1 MWRGKKKAISL
12 LLTVA
17 MVLGMMPSG
26 PAYAKGVGKV
36 NTALADCIDQ
46 IVVTEPTADFDLPQG
61 DTMPV
66 RGHVTFAST
75 SEATSSEATWASASD
90 AERTATVS
98 FKDAAGSPSDA
109 VKAQD
114 CIIDE
119 FGDFTTMI
127 TAESGIMNQTV
138 AMTVEIQGKSSDPLT
153 IHIIDTPVTP
163 VPVRDIDV
171 FGPPAGVVGTSL
183 SVYANVWPT
192 NATNQD
198 VTWKSL
204 DETIATVAPGDTEGS
219 AAVKLLKVGKVTIQA
234 TAQDGS
240 EVIGQHVIT
249 ITESEVEAQAVRVI
263 TNDRYGSTTLSV
275 GEQFFGVIAE
285 IAPTNTTNQKVT
297 WSSENSE
304 IATVDEFGWVDGLKA
319 GKAKITA
326 TTANRISGSI
336 WIKVVDG
343 PVLVE
348 SIATVGPSFMYVD
361 DSWEYYGA
369 ISPGNATEQ
378 GLTWT
383 ATPEGMVDI
392 QDDARGVWIKALKTG
407 KVTIKATA
415 KDASHQV
422 ATQVVTILP
431 KKAVLDKDMA
441 VNQLSFARPKYR
453 LLLDEWDFP
462 MQPELNMEP
471 IAAMNNPTQEWTSS
485 NKNVVTVDKE
495 GIVSIVGR
503 GTATLSFT
511 TGGKTAKCTIEVPK
525 IQLTIKKDLKL
536 QVDSDK
542 MVTYQVQGATD
553 EEYQGAEWKS
563 ADPTIAD
570 VQPGLDLTPGSEGTA
585 IIYGKKIGKTNV
597 TLTIG
602 EKTATMAVE
611 VTENP
616 PLPTADE
623 KLDDLVT
630 DELLE
635 ALNSGNPETI
645 KAAVKKIVE
654 GITKVIND
662 LNLDVRN
669 QIMDSSVVS
678 SLKNLELALS
688 QSGRFETND
697 AYNDGV
703 DEAVSAEGFTFTDVV
718 GAMLNLGEEHAGPV
732 KPVVEVKMAQNPP
745 FIPAGAPNT
754 FAIDISL
761 FAQET
766 TGANAGKN
774 GPAITE
780 LRVPLQITMERPTA
794 LMGIADEDVVIY
806 HCHADGS
813 YELIK
818 PTFNEDGTLTITVT
832 GLSTFVFAKQPERT
846 SNDSGNSGN
855 SYKQPVGRWIQDATG
870 WWYQNADKSYPANR
884 WILLPYA
891 GTEAWYHF
899 NAAGYMDS
907 GWYTDADSH
916 VYYLNPVSDGTKGS
930 MKTGW
935 QLIDQKWYYFNP
947 VSNGLKGALLVNTTT
962 PDGYKVNAKGVWEK

>member
-1 MWRGKKKAISL
+1 M
-12 LLTVA
+12 
-17 MVLGMMPSG
+17 
-26 PAYAKGVGKV
+26 
-36 NTALADCIDQ
+36 
-46 IVVTEPTADFDLPQG
+46 
-61 DTMPV
+61 
-66 RGHVTFAST
+66 
-75 SEATSSEATWASASD
+75 
-90 AERTATVS
+90 
-98 FKDAAGSPSDA
+98 
-109 VKAQD
+109 KAQK
-114 CIIDE
+114 CVINKNGS
-119 FGDFTTMI
+119 FVTTI
-127 TAESGIMNQTV
+127 TAASGILDETV
-138 AMTVEIQGKSSDPLT
+138 TMTVDIQGKSSDPLT
-153 IHIIDTPVTP
+153 IHIVNTPVPPVPP

-171 FGPPAGVVGTSL
+171 YGPPAGVVGTSL

-249 ITESEVEAQAVRVI
+249 ITESEVLAQSVRVI
-263 TNDRYGSTTLSV
+263 TNDPDGSTTMSV

-285 IAPTNTTNQKVT
+285 IAPTNTTNQEVT
-297 WSSENSE
+297 WFSENPE

-326 TTANRISGSI
+326 TTANGISGSI

-343 PVLVE
+343 DILVE

-361 DSWEYYGA
+361 DSEWYYGA
-369 ISPGNATEQ
+369 IFPEKATEQ

-392 QDDARGVWIKALKTG
+392 QDDAQGVWIKALKTG

-441 VNQLSFARPKYR
+441 VTQLSFARPKYK

-471 IAAMNNPTQEWTSS
+471 IAAMNNPTQAWTSS
-485 NKNVVTVDKE
+485 DENVVTVDKE

-536 QVDSDK
+536 QVSSNK

-597 TLTIG
+597 TLTLG
-602 EKTATMAVE
+602 GKTATMAVE

-616 PLPTADE
+616 PVPTADE

-635 ALNSGNPETI
+635 ALNSGDPKTI
-645 KAAVKKIVE
+645 KDAVAKVVKE
-654 GITKVIND
+654 ITKVIND
-662 LNLDVRN
+662 LKLDVRN

-818 PTFNEDGTLTITVT
+818 PTFNEDGTITFAVT
-832 GLSTFVFAKQPERT
+832 SLSTFVFAKQPERT
-846 SNDSGNSGN
+846 SSASGD

-935 QLIDQKWYYFNP
+935 QLIDQKWYYFNS